1 MGFMALA
8 SSCFIIGAGAF
19 ILHACG
25 VSVSSWVT
33 ERRIND
39 DFNGTLYIALAL
51 RVTSPLERE
60 LFISAEKDKNCPV
73 VRRGNMF

>member
-8 SSCFIIGAGAF
+8 SSCFIIGAGC
-19 ILHACG
+19 IHIACG

-73 VRRGNMF
+73 VCRSDMF